1 MKKIY
6 FTLLVMG
13 CAVALFAQNNP
24 LSILRYNDNFSHLK
38 SDTVQKKGF
47 EKLKMIPLSKNREN
61 GVYVS
66 FGGEIREQVQ
76 HFENL
81 NFGDVPP
88 TFPASSATQLWHRVM
103 LHGDLEVGKKV
114 RFFTQINH
122 TLRPFNPNP
131 LGEIDENQLGLHQAF
146 VEYHPTTPLSIRVGR
161 QELGYGNNRMLTFRE
176 GPNNRLAFDAAIAKW
191 KKGAWQ
197 VDALVVFPVFQSPK
211 IGDDVSF
218 KDRVMG
224 IYATQTAVPQKAMI
238 DYYVLHYKGNR
249 VRYNLESGNELRTSI
264 GARLFSRNPK
274 FNYELEATYQT
285 GSFNALNIN
294 ALAIAYD
301 VNYIISPKIKLTL
314 GLAGNYITGDKNPTD
329 NQLNTYNL
337 LFSKPSFGLAAPI
350 GASNIVNINPY
361 IKISPIPKMQL
372 LASVYMLSRQSEKD
386 GIYSPGMGQ
395 TRPTRKEVLF
405 ASTAKQIGNQ
415 YAFEAAYFLNKQW
428 SFFIDGAYFPAGE
441 LVKATGKGKAISYYS
456 SKIAYKF

>member
-1 MKKIY
+1 
-6 FTLLVMG
+6 
-13 CAVALFAQNNP
+13 
-24 LSILRYNDNFSHLK
+24 
-38 SDTVQKKGF
+38 
-47 EKLKMIPLSKNREN
+47 
-61 GVYVS
+61 
-66 FGGEIREQVQ
+66 
-76 HFENL
+76 
-81 NFGDVPP
+81 
-88 TFPASSATQLWHRVM
+88 
-103 LHGDLEVGKKV
+103 
-114 RFFTQINH
+114 
-122 TLRPFNPNP
+122 
-131 LGEIDENQLGLHQAF
+131 
-146 VEYHPTTPLSIRVGR
+146 
-161 QELGYGNNRMLTFRE
+161 LTFRE

-197 VDALVVFPVFQSPK
+197 VDALVVFPVFQNPK
-211 IGDDVSF
+211 IGDDVAL

-238 DYYVLHYKGNR
+238 DYYVLHFKGNR
-249 VRYNLESGNELRTSI
+249 IKYNLEAGDELRTSI

-301 VNYIISPKIKLTL
+301 INYVISPKSKLTL
-314 GLAGNYITGDKNPTD
+314 GLAGNYITGDNSETD

-350 GASNIVNINPY
+350 GASNIVNFNPY

-372 LASVYMLSRQSEKD
+372 LATVYILSRQSEKD
-386 GIYSPGMGQ
+386 GIYSPAMGQ
-395 TRPTRKEVLF
+395 TRPTRKEALF
-405 ASTAKQIGNQ
+405 TSTAKEIGNQ

-441 LVKATGKGKAISYYS
+441 FVKSTGNGKAIMYISA
-456 SKIAYKF
+456 KTGYKF